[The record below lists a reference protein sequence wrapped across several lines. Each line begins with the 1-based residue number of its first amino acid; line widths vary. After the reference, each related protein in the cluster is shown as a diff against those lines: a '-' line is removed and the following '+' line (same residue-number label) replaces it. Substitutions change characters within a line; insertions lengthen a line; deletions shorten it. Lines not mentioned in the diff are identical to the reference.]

1 MRGCIYRVAPKRP
14 DFSPHPGRV
23 ARRRPPLS
31 LPALLLS
38 VSALALPGQ
47 AAADR
52 DLSFYLGAQTCP
64 HSDVIGS
71 DTNGPFNMFAAW
83 EGRSADAPPYC
94 GIRATWWRTAN
105 LGYGI
110 ELNHAKVYLD
120 DANRNANDF
129 DSFELSDGLNI
140 ITANAFYR
148 WQGQW
153 RDGAVTPYVGGGIG
167 IAVPHVDVERSGQK
181 TYEYQYTG
189 PAVTW
194 IAGVTF
200 DLNETCA
207 LFAEYKGTYSSN
219 EVDLTGGGSFTTD
232 IITNALN
239 HGVTYKF

>member
-1 MRGCIYRVAPKRP
+1 MHRT
-14 DFSPHPGRV
+14 
-23 ARRRPPLS
+23 PLT
-31 LPALLLS
+31 LPTLLLT

-47 AAADR
+47 AAAEM
-52 DLSFYLGAQTCP
+52 DLSFYLGAQTSP

-71 DTNGPFNMFAAW
+71 DTTGPINMFAAW
-83 EGRSADAPPYC
+83 EGRSADAPPYY
-94 GIRATWWRTAN
+94 GIRATWWRTGN

-120 DANRNANDF
+120 DANRTANGF

-148 WQGQW
+148 WPGQW
-153 RDGAVTPYVGGGIG
+153 RGGAVTPYVGGGIG
-167 IAVPHVDVERSGQK
+167 IAVPHVDVERNGQK

-194 IAGVTF
+194 IAGVSY
-200 DLNETCA
+200 DLSETWA

-219 EVDLTGGGSFTTD
+219 EAELTGGGSFTTD

-239 HGVTYKF
+239 LGITYKF